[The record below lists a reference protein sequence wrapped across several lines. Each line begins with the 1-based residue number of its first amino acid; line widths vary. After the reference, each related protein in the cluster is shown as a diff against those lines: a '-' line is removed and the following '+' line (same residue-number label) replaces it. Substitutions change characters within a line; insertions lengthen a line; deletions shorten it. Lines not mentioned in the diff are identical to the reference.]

1 MLSFFSMYILLIPLF
16 EQDCR
21 EFDGVI
27 KSVLFLLLSILIFY
41 LTNLL
46 SFNVIDNNIQSP
58 LSSECNMSLSI
69 ERLKDLAQLLLLFI
83 YKCFC
88 NCNDSVK
95 LSSFLSFSFSLSSL
109 LLVVHIHIQWI
120 MMMTLM
126 WSRCI
131 HTVPWNK
138 RKKGRDSEW
147 LKRNK
152 WKRKKKRNENDKIEI
167 KRKQRKE
174 GRKEWAERSVLSLHQ
189 CSSFTRPWPILVHSK
204 LSFCR
209 NSMPTLLFAH

>member
-1 MLSFFSMYILLIPLF
+1 MKEVTPMLSFFSMYILLIPLF

-109 LLVVHIHIQWI
+109 LLVVHIHIQ
-120 MMMTLM
+120 
-126 WSRCI
+126 
-131 HTVPWNK
+131 
-138 RKKGRDSEW
+138 
-147 LKRNK
+147 
-152 WKRKKKRNENDKIEI
+152 
-167 KRKQRKE
+167 
-174 GRKEWAERSVLSLHQ
+174 
-189 CSSFTRPWPILVHSK
+189 
-204 LSFCR
+204 
-209 NSMPTLLFAH
+209 